1 MKKLIVLF
9 LFFPIFA
16 FSQVIDNF
24 DDGNLSN
31 NPMWIGN
38 DTSFVIDNFQLRSN
52 GPNVNSSKIYLSTA
66 NQLVDSTEWNFLID
80 LKFGPSSTNFV
91 RVYLVANNS
100 DITNATNA
108 YFIQI
113 GQASGNNNI
122 GFYKKQGS
130 NSNLIFTGNTVFT
143 GTLSLKARIKITHNS
158 LGEWNIFSDKT
169 GGNNFASEGNSFI
182 ENSINSTSYFGFYCQ
197 YATASRYNLYY
208 FDDVKI
214 SNMTVDNIPPGVT
227 TTNITSNNSLDVI
240 FSEEV
245 EINSAQNSSNY
256 FVNNGIGNPTTAN
269 LDLINKNIV
278 HLGFSQ
284 NFLANTN
291 YQIDIMNVQDLK
303 GNLMLPE
310 SKNFSV
316 VENQVFDV
324 VINEI
329 MTDQNPA
336 SPQLPAADYVELYNR
351 KPFPINLNNW
361 KIKLKDD
368 ASFLTIGNVILMP
381 DSFLILTSSA
391 DVTALSAYAVN
402 IYGFPS
408 FVINNETAITLADA
422 NGKTI
427 HRINYN
433 KSWYNDASK
442 QEGGWSLEQID
453 PNNPCGDVYNWRAS
467 VDVKGGSPGKKN
479 AVYTPNPDLIS
490 PFITKVCV
498 LDKYSVKVSF
508 NEKMKDMDLLN
519 PQAYQISNYLNISN
533 IIIPDIELNSAIL
546 QFNDSIQ
553 NQLVYTL
560 TVKDS
565 ISDCAGNIIQTNSS
579 YKFAF
584 PSIPEV
590 NNIVINEILFNPKD
604 DGVDFVE
611 IYNRSDKNID
621 LTKLYIASYD
631 LNTNKLKSM
640 YPLSIDC
647 GTLFSKDYLV
657 LTTNPEKVKQQYFTE
672 NPLKFNK
679 MTSMPS
685 FNNDMGI
692 VVISMIDSTII
703 DRFDYNESMHFPLLS
718 TVEGVSLER
727 ISSEKQAQDKQNW
740 HSAAQ
745 SIGFATPT
753 YQNSQYSNFLYLEDP
768 ITISP
773 EIFSPDN
780 DGYNDNLSINY
791 QFSTSGY
798 VANVQIFDS
807 KGKLMKTLVRNE
819 LLGTK
824 GNFIWDGIDESNQ
837 KAIIGIYIV
846 YIEVFDMN
854 GNTKSYKKTAVLGGK
869 F

>member
-1 MKKLIVLF
+1 MNKLIILF
-9 LFFPIFA
+9 LLFPYFA
-16 FSQVIDNF
+16 FSQVVDNF
-24 DDGNLSN
+24 DDGNHTT
-31 NPMWIGN
+31 NPEWLGN
-38 DTSFVIDNFQLRSN
+38 DTSFVVDNFQLRSN
-52 GPNVNSSKIYLSTA
+52 GPNLNSSKIYLSTA
-66 NQLVDSTEWNFLID
+66 NQLIDSVEWNFLID

-91 RVYLVANNS
+91 SVYLVAS
-100 DITNATNA
+100 DSDLVNTTNA
-108 YFIQI
+108 YFIKI
-113 GQASGNNNI
+113 GQSSGNNNI

-143 GTLSLKARIKITHNS
+143 STSSLKVRIKITHNN

-169 GGNNFASEGNSFI
+169 GGNNFVSEGNSFI

-214 SNMTVDNIPPGVT
+214 SNMTVDNIPPVVT
-227 TTNITSNNSLDVI
+227 ATNITSNNSLDVI

-245 EINSAQNSSNY
+245 EINSAQNITNY
-256 FVNNGIGNPTTAN
+256 FINNGIGNPTSAS

-316 VENQVFDV
+316 VENQVYDV

-336 SPQLPAADYVELYNR
+336 SPQLPVADYIELYNR
-351 KPFPINLNNW
+351 KSFPINLNNW

-368 ASFLTIGNVILMP
+368 ASFLTIGNIILMP
-381 DSFLILTSSA
+381 DSFLVLTSSA
-391 DVTALSAYAVN
+391 DVAALSAYAVN

-453 PNNPCGDVYNWRAS
+453 PNNPCGDAYNWRAS
-467 VDVKGGSPGKKN
+467 IDVKGGSPGKKN
-479 AVYTPNPDLIS
+479 SVYTPNPDLIS
-490 PFITKVCV
+490 PFIIKVCV

-508 NEKMKDMDLLN
+508 NEKMKEKNLLN
-519 PQAYQISNYLNISN
+519 FQAYQISNNLNISN
-533 IIIPDIELNSAIL
+533 IIIPDIELNSVIL

-565 ISDCAGNIIQTNSS
+565 ISDCAGNIVEANSS

-584 PSIPEV
+584 PSKPEI
-590 NNIVINEILFNPKD
+590 NNVIINEILFNPKD

-621 LTKLYIASYD
+621 LTKLYVAGYD
-631 LNTNKLKSM
+631 LNSNRLKSM
-640 YPLSIDC
+640 YPLSMDC

-657 LTTNPEKVKQQYFTE
+657 LTTNPEKVKQQYYSE

-692 VVISMIDSTII
+692 VVISMIDSVII

-740 HSAAQ
+740 HSSAQ
-745 SIGFATPT
+745 SIGYATPT
-753 YQNSQYSNFLYLEDP
+753 YQNSQYSDFLYLEDP

-780 DGYNDNLSINY
+780 DGYNDVLSINY

>member
-1 MKKLIVLF
+1 
-9 LFFPIFA
+9 
-16 FSQVIDNF
+16 
-24 DDGNLSN
+24 
-31 NPMWIGN
+31 
-38 DTSFVIDNFQLRSN
+38 
-52 GPNVNSSKIYLSTA
+52 
-66 NQLVDSTEWNFLID
+66 
-80 LKFGPSSTNFV
+80 
-91 RVYLVANNS
+91 
-100 DITNATNA
+100 
-108 YFIQI
+108 
-113 GQASGNNNI
+113 
-122 GFYKKQGS
+122 
-130 NSNLIFTGNTVFT
+130 
-143 GTLSLKARIKITHNS
+143 
-158 LGEWNIFSDKT
+158 
-169 GGNNFASEGNSFI
+169 
-182 ENSINSTSYFGFYCQ
+182 
-197 YATASRYNLYY
+197 
-208 FDDVKI
+208 
-214 SNMTVDNIPPGVT
+214 
-227 TTNITSNNSLDVI
+227 
-240 FSEEV
+240 
-245 EINSAQNSSNY
+245 
-256 FVNNGIGNPTTAN
+256 
-269 LDLINKNIV
+269 
-278 HLGFSQ
+278 
-284 NFLANTN
+284 
-291 YQIDIMNVQDLK
+291 
-303 GNLMLPE
+303 
-310 SKNFSV
+310 
-316 VENQVFDV
+316 
-324 VINEI
+324 
-329 MTDQNPA
+329 
-336 SPQLPAADYVELYNR
+336 
-351 KPFPINLNNW
+351 
-361 KIKLKDD
+361 
-368 ASFLTIGNVILMP
+368 
-381 DSFLILTSSA
+381 
-391 DVTALSAYAVN
+391 
-402 IYGFPS
+402 
-408 FVINNETAITLADA
+408 
-422 NGKTI
+422 
-427 HRINYN
+427 
-433 KSWYNDASK
+433 
-442 QEGGWSLEQID
+442 
-453 PNNPCGDVYNWRAS
+453 
-467 VDVKGGSPGKKN
+467 
-479 AVYTPNPDLIS
+479 
-490 PFITKVCV
+490 
-498 LDKYSVKVSF
+498 
-508 NEKMKDMDLLN
+508 MKDMDLLN
-519 PQAYQISNYLNISN
+519 PQAYQISNNLNISN
-533 IIIPDIELNSAIL
+533 IIIPDIELNSVIL

-560 TVKDS
+560 SIKDS
-565 ISDCAGNIIQTNSS
+565 ISDCAGNIIQTNSI

-631 LNTNKLKSM
+631 LNTNRLKSM

-780 DGYNDNLSINY
+780 DGYNDVLKINY
-791 QFSTSGY
+791 QFGTSGY

>member
-9 LFFPIFA
+9 LFLPFLA

-24 DDGNLSN
+24 DDGNITT
-31 NPMWIGN
+31 NPLWIGN
-38 DTSFVIDNFQLRSN
+38 DTNFVVDNFQLRSN
-52 GPNVNSSKIYLSTA
+52 GPNQNSSKIYLSTA
-66 NQLVDSTEWNFLID
+66 NQLIDSTEWNFLID

-91 RVYLVANNS
+91 RVYLAANNS
-100 DITNATNA
+100 DIANSTNA

-122 GFYKKQGS
+122 GFYKKQGV
-130 NSNLIFTGNTVFT
+130 NTNLIFTGNTLFT
-143 GTLSLKARIKITHNS
+143 STSSLKVRIKITHNN

-169 GGNNFASEGNSFI
+169 GGNNFISEGNSFM
-182 ENSINSTSYFGFYCQ
+182 ENSINSSSYFGFYCQ

-208 FDDVKI
+208 FDDLKI
-214 SNMTVDNIPPGVT
+214 SNMTVDNIPPDVT
-227 TTNITSNNSLDVI
+227 AVNITSNNSLDVI

-245 EINSAQNSSNY
+245 EINSAQNAINY
-256 FVNNGIGNPTTAN
+256 LINNGIGNPTTAS
-269 LDLINKNIV
+269 LDFINKNIV
-278 HLGFSQ
+278 HLVFSQ
-284 NFLANTN
+284 NFSANLM
-291 YQIDIMNVQDLK
+291 YQIDIVNIEDIK
-303 GNLMLPE
+303 GNLILPTT
-310 SKNFSV
+310 KVFSV
-316 VENQVFDV
+316 VENQDFDV

-351 KPFPINLNNW
+351 KPYAINLNNW

-368 ASFLTIGNVILMP
+368 ASFLTIGNIVLMP
-381 DSFLILTSSA
+381 DSFLILTSSS
-391 DVTALSAYAVN
+391 DVAALSTYTSN
-402 IYGFPS
+402 IYGFSS

-422 NGKTI
+422 NSKTI

-433 KSWYNDASK
+433 KSWYNDVSK

-467 VDVKGGSPGKKN
+467 IDTKGGSPGKKN
-479 AVYTPNPDLIS
+479 SVYTPNPDILS

-498 LDKYSVKVSF
+498 LDKYSIKLSF
-508 NEKMKDMDLLN
+508 SEKMKEKNLLN
-519 PQAYQISNYLNISN
+519 LQAYQISNNLNINN
-533 IIIPDIELNSAIL
+533 IIIPDIESNSVIL
-546 QFNDSIQ
+546 QFSDSIQ

-560 TVKDS
+560 TIKDS
-565 ISDCAGNIIQTNSS
+565 ISDCAGNIIQANHIH
-579 YKFAF
+579 KFAF

-590 NNIVINEILFNPKD
+590 NNVVINEILFNPKD

-640 YPLSIDC
+640 YALSTDC

-657 LTTNPEKVKQQYFTE
+657 LTTNPEKVKQQYYTE

-685 FNNDMGI
+685 FNNDIGI
-692 VVISMIDSTII
+692 VVIAMIDSTII
-703 DRFDYNESMHFPLLS
+703 DRFDYDENMHFPLLS
-718 TVEGVSLER
+718 TVDGVSLER
-727 ISSEKQAQDKQNW
+727 ISSEKQTQDKQNW

-773 EIFSPDN
+773 DIFSPDN

-824 GNFIWDGIDESNQ
+824 GSFIWNGIDESNQ
-837 KAIIGIYIV
+837 KALIGIYIV